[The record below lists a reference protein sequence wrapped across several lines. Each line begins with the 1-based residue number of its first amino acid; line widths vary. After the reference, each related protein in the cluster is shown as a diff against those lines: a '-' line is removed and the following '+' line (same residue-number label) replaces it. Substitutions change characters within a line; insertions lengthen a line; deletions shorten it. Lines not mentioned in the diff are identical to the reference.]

1 MARSIPFFFLLFFTG
16 LISAKGQSTQ
26 NILSHGIND
35 ILPHYINVLLEKAKP
50 GDSVSLP
57 GELRQLDSLRL
68 KALDSLHH
76 SFPHFTFALANT
88 TSSATTSPNAT
99 SSGTTSP
106 NTTSSGT
113 TSPNTTSADN
123 PHTESQIP
131 QLSLAYKVVLSDNS
145 TAPNMVMGL
154 PNQAFM
160 YTIEQR
166 IFNGNTHQ
174 LLQYSA
180 EIMKDLEASL
190 DPQDQSGLLY
200 KDIYKKMKAQIT
212 AYVIDTKQVLPP
224 EQPAAASISIRYD
237 GITGPNLLLPADQFT
252 LNALMNNILVNGQ
265 HTFSYHYIPAWAT
278 TGSLQSHHPSPDS
291 LIRLSLSLKDSAD
304 QLIITIR
311 FDSKLNLH
319 FENAYNTYP
328 VRISGEVHKQLNMPK
343 HDLASKELSAFIFGI
358 AGSMNKF
365 FIYNIPYR

>member
-1 MARSIPFFFLLFFTG
+1 MVRSFLFFFFLLFTG
-16 LISAKGQSTQ
+16 LISVKGQPHQ
-26 NILSHGIND
+26 N

-68 KALDSLHH
+68 KALDSLHR
-76 SFPHFTFALANT
+76 SFPHFTFVLADT
-88 TSSATTSPNAT
+88 R
-99 SSGTTSP
+99 
-106 NTTSSGT
+106 
-113 TSPNTTSADN
+113 SADN

-131 QLSLAYKVVLSDNS
+131 QLNLTYKVGLSDNS
-145 TAPNMVMGL
+145 TARNMMMEL
-154 PNQAFM
+154 PSQAFK
-160 YTIEQR
+160 YTIEQQ

-180 EIMKDLEASL
+180 EMMKDLEASL
-190 DPQDQSGLLY
+190 DSKDRSGLLY
-200 KDIYKKMKAQIT
+200 KDIYKKLKAQIT
-212 AYVIDTKQVLPP
+212 AYVIDTKQLLPP
-224 EQPAAASISIRYD
+224 EQTAAAITIRYD
-237 GITGPNLLLPADQFT
+237 GITGPNHLSLADQFT

-265 HTFSYHYIPAWAT
+265 HTFSYHYFPPATLAPHASET
-278 TGSLQSHHPSPDS
+278 SPSPDS

-304 QLIITIR
+304 QMIITIR
-311 FDSKLNLH
+311 FDSKLKLH

-343 HDLASKELSAFIFGI
+343 NDLASKELSTFIFSI